1 VGSNRV
7 SARSGALALSGPPEG
22 TQAQVEKDRHDP
34 SRYQE
39 EAVVGAVEPTGSCAP
54 ERRSEDQHRQEE
66 EDPRYLEPENAA
78 NPLKRPQKAA
88 NTAHDSSRRAA
99 GFSAVCFHACRG
111 AV

>member
-1 VGSNRV
+1 MLFPSR
-7 SARSGALALSGPPEG
+7 PPEG
-22 TQAQVEKDRHDP
+22 THAQVEKDRHDP

-39 EAVVGAVEPTGSCAP
+39 EAVVGAVEPTGSGAP
-54 ERRSEDQHRQEE
+54 ECRRKDHHRQKE
-66 EDPRYLEPENAA
+66 EDPRHLKPENAA

-88 NTAHDSSRRAA
+88 NAAHDPSRRAA